1 MKEAL
6 KYINHLNEE
15 FIFSSEEA
23 YVFEHGLRDFLWD
36 VITKNNRIAGF
47 TKKIVRKEIPL
58 IIHTRDGVKNYEI
71 RNRFFEM
78 AEKDVLTEKPGRLVL
93 DNYYLKCFIIGSEKF
108 DFLFGPRHIRMSLEI
123 ITDSK
128 FWCKETKNSFLKGS
142 QGELSGLDYPTD
154 FSFDYILSVTYNTLY
169 NPNFVASNFI
179 IRIFGACSA
188 PAITIG
194 GNTYKVNCD
203 VGENE
208 QLIINSKDKT
218 IQLKQSNGAVI
229 NKFKNRDKEH
239 YIFERIPPGI
249 TNIGWDGS
257 FGFDVVLIEE
267 RSEPKW
273 T

>member
-1 MKEAL
+1 MRENL
-6 KYINHLNEE
+6 KYVNHLNEVYE
-15 FIFSSEEA
+15 FSQEDS
-23 YVFEHGLRDFLWD
+23 YVFEHTLRNYSWN
-36 VITKNNRIAGF
+36 VITKNNRVAGF
-47 TKKIVRKEIPL
+47 HKSISAKNIPL
-58 IIHTRDGVKNYEI
+58 LIHTRDDLHSFEI
-71 RNRFFEM
+71 RNRLYEIT
-78 AEKDVLTEKPGRLVL
+78 EKDVLAEKPGRLIL
-93 DNYYLKCFIIGSEKF
+93 DGYYLSCYVTESQKSE
-108 DFLFGPRHIRMSLEI
+108 FLYRKRHMKLAL
-123 ITDSK
+123 TVTTAYPY
-128 FWCKETKNSFLKGS
+128 WCRETKNSYMKGQQAELK
-142 QGELSGLDYPTD
+142 GLDYPTD
-154 FSFDYILSVTYNTLY
+154 FPFDYILSVTYNTLF

-179 IRIFGACSA
+179 IRIFGACST

-194 GNTYKVNCD
+194 ENTYKVNCE

-218 IQLKQSNGAVI
+218 IQLKQSNGAVV

-239 YIFERIPPGI
+239 YIFERIPPGT